1 MNELQAVLENP
12 QALITLGVLLLAIM
26 LFISGVLAPELTGL
40 LSVSLL
46 MATGVLDPQRA
57 LAGFR
62 SPALKTLIELFT
74 V

>member
-26 LFISGVLAPELTGL
+26 LFISGALAPE
-40 LSVSLL
+40 SVSYTHL
-46 MATGVLDPQRA
+46 
-57 LAGFR
+57 
-62 SPALKTLIELFT
+62 TLPTICS